1 MDFEFY
7 RPPKRTYEVENPT
20 QAGQV
25 LHLHPP
31 LLAAVRKLDEK
42 QTLDSAEVLAC
53 ELLSRNAEDV
63 TITAAE
69 LRTHVEF
76 DQLWEFLRG
85 YRGWVAGT
93 VASDPN

>member
-7 RPPKRTYEVENPT
+7 RHPKRTYDVENPT
-20 QAGQV
+20 LEGHV

-31 LLAAVRKLDEK
+31 LLATVRKLDEK
-42 QTLDSAEVLAC
+42 QTMDSAEVLAC
-53 ELLSRNAEDV
+53 ELLSRNDEGV

-69 LRTHVEF
+69 LRTHVDF